1 MPDKDDE
8 MPETIKRSSKKAQR
22 TWRETNDNAVRE
34 YGEGEAAHRTAYAS
48 LKHSFE
54 KRGDRWVPKKEK
66 GPSDPRSAQ
75 PTAKAIAGEGRTY
88 GGLDYYG
95 HTKRELIEIAREVG
109 AKVTTHMSKDQ
120 IAEAIARRQKRA
132 A

>member
-1 MPDKDDE
+1 MPGKDDE
-8 MPETIKRSSKKAQR
+8 MPETIKRSSRKAQR
-22 TWRETNDNAVRE
+22 TWRETHDNAVRE
-34 YGEGEAAHRTAYAS
+34 YGEGERAHRTAYAA
-48 LKHSFE
+48 LMHSFE
-54 KRGDRWVPKKEK
+54 KRGDRWVPKKAK

-75 PTAKAIAGEGRTY
+75 PTVKAIAGEGKID

-95 HTKRELIEIAREVG
+95 HTKRELIDIAREEG
-109 AKVTTHMSKDQ
+109 AKVSTHMTKDQ